1 MDEGERRDES
11 LEHYRI
17 LSEMASDYA
26 FRTRIG
32 EDGVPVLE
40 WISDSW
46 VRDFDYRPSG
56 PEDIFEHVHPDDRR
70 HVAEHWS
77 ELLAGRPIEG
87 ELRLLPRSGG
97 ELWVHYRVKPIVD
110 TESGRVVGTYGA
122 LQDIQDRKM
131 AEELWR
137 QAEARFRAQ
146 YQSSP
151 IPTFTWQR
159 VADDFVLI
167 DCNSAAEEFTHGAI
181 ARWLGKTSVEL
192 YRDRPDVQ
200 ADLEDVFA
208 TGKTVTKDLPAY
220 QMRTTGETKHLIATF
235 ARVSSNIVMT
245 HVVDLTELRAR
256 LTPAPSSGDA

>member
-70 HVAEHWS
+70 NVAEHWS

-87 ELRLLPRSGG
+87 ELRLLPRSGR

-110 TESGRVVGTYGA
+110 PESDHVVGACGA
-122 LQDIQDRKM
+122 MQDIHDRKT

-151 IPTFTWQR
+151 IATAIWQR
-159 VADDFVLI
+159 VGDDLVLI
-167 DCNSAAEEFTHGAI
+167 DINHAAEEMTGGAVSRLLGRTARQLYADEPSI
-181 ARWLGKTSVEL
+181 AEEL
-192 YRDRPDVQ
+192 EQV
-200 ADLEDVFA
+200 LE
-208 TGKTVTKDLPAY
+208 
-220 QMRTTGETKHLIATF
+220 TGETSKREYDYRFRSTNQVKRLLVTA
-235 ARVSSNIVMT
+235 ARIPPNLVLV
-245 HVVDLTELRAR
+245 HVVDVTEWKKAEADR
-256 LTPAPSSGDA
+256 